1 MVLDNLALGHAEAV
15 KWGPLVVAD
24 IAERAAVEETIR
36 AHGIRL
42 VLHFAAFTSVAES
55 VADPLKYFRNNVAKS
70 QALLDASIAAGVR
83 SVVFSS
89 SAAIYGLP
97 ERTPIPEDHPRHPLS
112 PYGRSKL
119 MVEEM
124 LAACSAYGLHHVSL
138 RYFNAAGADP
148 EGEIGEDH
156 HPETHLIPLAIETAL
171 GRRDCLDVFGTDY
184 ATPDGTAIRDFVHV
198 SDLAAAHLAAAR
210 HLLAGGASASFNV
223 GTGRGHTVRQ
233 VISTIEREAGRP
245 LKLREV
251 ARRAGDPPVLVAD
264 SSAIKSTF
272 GWQPRHSAIEEI
284 VRTAL
289 RWHAQKASG

>member
-70 QALLDASIAAGVR
+70 QALLDASIAAGVE

-97 ERTPIPEDHPRHPLS
+97 ERTPIPEDHPTHPLS

-148 EGEIGEDH
+148 AGEIGEDH

-171 GRRDCLDVFGTDY
+171 GRRERLDVFGSDY

-210 HLLAGGASASFNV
+210 HLLAGGTSACFNV

-233 VISTIEREAGRP
+233 VISTIEREVGHP

-251 ARRAGDPPVLVAD
+251 ARRAGDPPALVAD
-264 SSAIKSTF
+264 SSAIKGTF